1 MRPFFVQKALD
12 CEMPHNVPIAQRTPW
27 IADRQPAFS
36 QISEWL
42 TTLASS
48 ELGDTLALEHVDERM
63 LAHTSRRVWPVPGA
77 CTP

>member
-1 MRPFFVQKALD
+1 MRASLVQKAQD
-12 CEMPHNVPIAQRTPW
+12 REMPHTVPIAQRKQW
-27 IADRQPAFS
+27 IAERQPAFS